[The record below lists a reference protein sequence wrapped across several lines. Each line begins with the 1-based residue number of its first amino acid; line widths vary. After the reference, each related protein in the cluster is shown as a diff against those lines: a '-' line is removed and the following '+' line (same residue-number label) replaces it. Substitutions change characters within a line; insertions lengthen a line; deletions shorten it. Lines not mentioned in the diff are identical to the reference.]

1 MTNTSDLS
9 RRGLLA
15 GGAALGVAACADGAS
30 TKGEAEVVKVAA
42 PGAGSVGA
50 KPASPERGSEAQRTT
65 AAAGGERPIVTMLG
79 DSITAG
85 YGLNAAQS
93 LPVQLEAELAR
104 LGVPAGVRSAGV
116 SGDTTSGGLARVDF
130 SVQDDT
136 DVAVVALGGN
146 DMLQGTDVAR
156 VRANLDAIV
165 GKLKARGMTVVLA
178 GMMGPPQ
185 FGSYTQAF
193 NRIYPDLAEKHGA
206 YLYPFLLN
214 GVALVQR
221 YNQQDGIHPNAE
233 GARLIA
239 KGLAPVVAAAI
250 RREPVSVRSVATA
263 G

>member
-1 MTNTSDLS
+1 M
-9 RRGLLA
+9 
-15 GGAALGVAACADGAS
+15 
-30 TKGEAEVVKVAA
+30 
-42 PGAGSVGA
+42 
-50 KPASPERGSEAQRTT
+50 
-65 AAAGGERPIVTMLG
+65 
-79 DSITAG
+79 
-85 YGLNAAQS
+85 
-93 LPVQLEAELAR
+93 
-104 LGVPAGVRSAGV
+104 GVPARVRSAGV

-146 DMLQGTDVAR
+146 DMLQGTDPNR
-156 VRANLDAIV
+156 VRANLDAIIR
-165 GKLKARGMTVVLA
+165 KLEKRGMTVVLA

-193 NRIYPDLAEKHGA
+193 NAIYPDLAKKHGT

-239 KGLAPVVAAAI
+239 AGLAPVVAAAI
-250 RREPVSVRSVATA
+250 RREPVTLESQAVATVQ
-263 G
+263 

>member
-1 MTNTSDLS
+1 
-9 RRGLLA
+9 
-15 GGAALGVAACADGAS
+15 
-30 TKGEAEVVKVAA
+30 
-42 PGAGSVGA
+42 
-50 KPASPERGSEAQRTT
+50 
-65 AAAGGERPIVTMLG
+65 MLG

-104 LGVPAGVRSAGV
+104 LGVPARVRSAGV